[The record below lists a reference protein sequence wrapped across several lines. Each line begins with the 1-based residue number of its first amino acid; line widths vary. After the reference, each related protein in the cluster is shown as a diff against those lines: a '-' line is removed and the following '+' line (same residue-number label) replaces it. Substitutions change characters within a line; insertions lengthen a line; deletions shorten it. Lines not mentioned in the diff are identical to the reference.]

1 LTRTEFLF
9 EVIAQ
14 DGDIT
19 MPELAAA

>member
-1 LTRTEFLF
+1 LTRTELLF